1 MHLPARAGASG
12 PPPFAHPPRISA
24 RGHAWRIAI
33 VLVVSALGW
42 FETGHLQWDQAPW
55 LFVLDL
61 VLGVASFVAMF
72 FRRRHPLGV
81 AVAVTLAGAASYS
94 SAGPAV
100 LVTVSLATRR
110 RWPEILG
117 VGALGVVVA
126 LVFTGYQ
133 PVPPTPAWVSVGFL
147 LVVTVALMALGMY
160 IGSQREL
167 MWTLQD
173 RARRAEEQQ
182 AARVA
187 QARAGEREQIAR
199 EMHDVLAHRI
209 SLVAMHA
216 GALAY
221 RTDLGAEAVRS
232 SAGLIQH
239 QAHEALTDLRA
250 VLNVLREEVSPD
262 AVPVALRPQPTYADL
277 PALVLDAR
285 QAGMQVSLHVDE
297 ASDLPDALGRA
308 VYRVVQEGLTNARKH
323 APHAHADVE
332 VRRRPEEVVVTVANS
347 TGPARPR
354 VPGAGLGLVGLRER
368 VDLAGGA
375 LEHGVRGDRFVLCA
389 RLPVHDTAPSLAEDG
404 PGPDAAVPATATASG
419 GGGGG
424 GGGRDRVVP

>member
-1 MHLPARAGASG
+1 MHLPGRAEPSS
-12 PPPFAHPPRISA
+12 PPPFAHQPRITA
-24 RGHAWRIAI
+24 WGHTWRIAI
-33 VLVVSALGW
+33 VLGVSALGW
-42 FETGHLQWDQAPW
+42 AETGQLQWAQAPA

-61 VLGVASFVAMF
+61 VLGVTTFVAMF
-72 FRRRHPLGV
+72 FRRRHPLGI
-81 AVAVTLAGAASYS
+81 AIAVTLAGAASYS

-133 PVPPTPAWVSVGFL
+133 PVPPSPAWVSFAFL
-147 LVVTVALMALGMY
+147 LAVTVALMALGMY
-160 IGSQREL
+160 VGSQREL
-167 MWTLQD
+167 LWTLQD

-182 AARVA
+182 VARIA
-187 QARAGEREQIAR
+187 QARAAEREQIAR

-221 RTDLGAEAVRS
+221 RTDLGADEVRS
-232 SAGLIQH
+232 SAGLIQD

-250 VLNVLREEVSPD
+250 VLSVLREETRD
-262 AVPVALRPQPTYADL
+262 VPGTAPAALRPQPTYADL
-277 PALVLDAR
+277 PSLVTEAR
-285 QAGMQVSLHVDE
+285 QAGMQVRLGVDE
-297 ASDLPDALGRA
+297 ADGLPDALGRA

-332 VRRRPEEVVVTVANS
+332 VRRGPEEVVVTVANA
-347 TGPARPR
+347 TGPSRRR

-368 VDLAGGA
+368 VDLAGGT
-375 LEHGVRGDRFVLCA
+375 LEHGVADGRFVLCA
-389 RLPVHDTAPSLAEDG
+389 RLPV
-404 PGPDAAVPATATASG
+404 PDATGPFTEDRSAAAQAV
-419 GGGGG
+419 
-424 GGGRDRVVP
+424 R